1 MKFKELPKKW
11 KRHIIFLISISVI
24 FFVLLV
30 GFHMFLQ
37 NYRQTNQE
45 IRSALVKADEQL
57 LGERLSIG
65 REGKNSIKVNIYYP
79 TIDKN
84 NKLPVVFNIHGG
96 GFVGGDADVLDT
108 QSQRLA
114 DQWQAVIITVNYT
127 KADVKPIS
135 YGAEEIKDAVFFFAE
150 NASQFGIDPSKFT
163 IMGYSAGAYYTATA
177 ANLLVKEDFNLAK
190 VVLAYPWMTGLKS
203 SDLEANYPQTLFVL
217 AGKDQISQNA
227 KPFIEDMEKAKNKV
241 TVIEYQEA
249 VHSFIESNNPEGLTA
264 SSGDLSEVINEKQEN
279 LARLA
284 EMEIHKWII
293 SD

>member
-1 MKFKELPKKW
+1 MKFKELAKKW
-11 KRHIIFLISISVI
+11 KRHIIFLMSISLI
-24 FFVLLV
+24 FFVLLL

-45 IRSALVKADEQL
+45 IRSALVKSDEQL
-57 LGERLSIG
+57 LGERLSID

-79 TIDKN
+79 TMDKN
-84 NKLPVVFNIHGG
+84 SKLPVVFNIHGG

-108 QSQRLA
+108 QSQRLS
-114 DQWQAVIITVNYT
+114 DKWQAVIITVNYT

-135 YGAEEIKDAVFFFAE
+135 YGAEEIKDAVLFFAE
-150 NASQFGIDPSKFT
+150 SSSQFGIDPSKFT

-190 VVLAYPWMTGLKS
+190 VVLAYPWMTGLKA

-227 KPFIEDMEKAKNKV
+227 KPFIEDMKKAKNKV

-284 EMEIHKWII
+284 EKEINEWMI

>member
-84 NKLPVVFNIHGG
+84 NKLPVAFNIHGG

-190 VVLAYPWMTGLKS
+190 VVLAYPWMTGLKA

-227 KPFIEDMEKAKNKV
+227 KPFIEGMEKAKNKV